1 MNAYAYSEFS
11 SIKLGTVLSSTYS
24 ISAKVASGIAYDS
37 SVTIGGICYYGVYKT
52 EANQIRTTT
61 EYVHIKHHSPSK
73 VHVDMSEIQRFRFAV
88 HPDQE
93 SHGTN
98 NHTTA
103 LLAVLH
109 GVALRTTPAQ
119 PAKHKLLPKHR

>member
-1 MNAYAYSEFS
+1 MNAYACSEFS
-11 SIKLGTVLSSTYS
+11 NIKIGTVLSSTYS
-24 ISAKVASGIAYDS
+24 ISAKVASGMAYDNS
-37 SVTIGGICYYGVYKT
+37 ITIGGMCYYGVYMT
-52 EANQIRTTT
+52 EANQIRTT

-73 VHVDMSEIQRFRFAV
+73 VHVDMSEKQRFRFAA

-93 SHGTN
+93 SHWTN

-109 GVALRTTPAQ
+109 RSSIA
-119 PAKHKLLPKHR
+119 